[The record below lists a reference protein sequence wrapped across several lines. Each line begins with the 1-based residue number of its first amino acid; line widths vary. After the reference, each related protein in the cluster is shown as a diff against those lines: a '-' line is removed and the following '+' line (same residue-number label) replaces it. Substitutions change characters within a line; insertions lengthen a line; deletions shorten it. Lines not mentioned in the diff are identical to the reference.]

1 MNWPHRR
8 IMFVVMAWTVVII
21 VGAMNMQ

>member
-8 IMFVVMAWTVVII
+8 IMFVVMAWTAVII
-21 VGAMNMQ
+21 VGAMNLK